1 VFERVFREYGLPIA
15 MRTDNGVPFA
25 TQAIHGLSY
34 LNVWWMQLG
43 IAHQR
48 IRPGCPQENGA
59 HERMHRTLKR
69 QAIKPVRAT
78 CAAQQRNFDAFRR
91 EYNTERPH
99 ERLGQETPASQYRD
113 SPRPYPERLPVPDY
127 PGHFLVK
134 KVTTGGTF
142 RFRDRLLYLANAM
155 VDQHIGLEETDDGI
169 WAIHFNMVLLAT
181 FDERDYR
188 ITG

>member
-1 VFERVFREYGLPIA
+1 MRVRPVARE

-25 TQAIHGLSY
+25 T
-34 LNVWWMQLG
+34 
-43 IAHQR
+43 
-48 IRPGCPQENGA
+48 
-59 HERMHRTLKR
+59 
-69 QAIKPVRAT
+69 
-78 CAAQQRNFDAFRR
+78 
-91 EYNTERPH
+91 
-99 ERLGQETPASQYRD
+99 
-113 SPRPYPERLPVPDY
+113 PVPDY
-127 PGHFLVK
+127 PGHILVK
-134 KVTTGGTF
+134 KATTGGTI